1 MLNMFRKFR
10 DELFQPFI
18 VQFKEGLPGIL
29 RILTVD
35 SPNPYGGFS
44 EWLPLV
50 DLISVV
56 LTSI

>member
-1 MLNMFRKFR
+1 MFRDFR

-18 VQFKEGLPGIL
+18 VQFKEGLSGIL

-35 SPNPYGGFS
+35 SPNPYLGFS

-50 DLISVV
+50 ALIS
-56 LTSI
+56 ICPD